1 MSFATFDKQMKI
13 RRRAKIVLAVSCI
26 VIFSVGVIGYGLV
39 AEPRT
44 PLGHALFHAGYLPS
58 PTRPAFLRFYQ
69 CALRTGE
76 GGYLPSAVDEFLTAR
91 LTDCAGTKEFDAII
105 DFQIRQGSGRW
116 GEAPSRSYEALRI
129 EIIDSVMRRLS
140 AMSDGE
146 ALSAMEFVE
155 SLRRGTPLHKGG
167 FSGMYAWD
175 DSGRNLVLKR
185 EQFSLARD
193 SFIRW
198 WQSSYDP
205 KTKLTRNP
213 LEGTQ
218 LAIHDGP

>member
-1 MSFATFDKQMKI
+1 MKFP
-13 RRRAKIVLAVSCI
+13 RSAKIILAVSLI
-26 VIFSVGVIGYGLV
+26 LILGVGVIGYGLV

-44 PLGHALFHAGYLPS
+44 PLGHALFHAGYLLS
-58 PTRPAFLRFYQ
+58 TTRPSFLRFYQ
-69 CALRTGE
+69 WALRTGE
-76 GGYLPSAVDEFLTAR
+76 GGYLPSAIDEFLTDR
-91 LTDCAGTKEFDAII
+91 LTDCQGTEEFVAII

-116 GEAPSRSYEALRI
+116 GEAPSRSYETLRI
-129 EIIDSVMRRLS
+129 EIIDSVMRRLNE
-140 AMSDGE
+140 MSDSE
-146 ALSAMEFVE
+146 SLSAMEFVE

-185 EQFSLARD
+185 DQFTLARD
-193 SFIRW
+193 SFMSW
-198 WQSSYDP
+198 WQSADDLR
-205 KTKLTRNP
+205 TKLAKNP

>member
-1 MSFATFDKQMKI
+1 MKFS
-13 RRRAKIVLAVSCI
+13 RRPIIFLAASCLAI
-26 VIFSVGVIGYGLV
+26 LGVGVIGYGLV

-58 PTRPAFLRFYQ
+58 PTRPAFLSFYQ
-69 CALRTGE
+69 WALRTGE
-76 GGYLPSAVDEFLTAR
+76 GGYLPSAVDEFLTDR
-91 LTDCAGTKEFDAII
+91 LTDCKGTKEFDAIV
-105 DFQIRQGSGRW
+105 DFQIRQGSGLW

-129 EIIDSVMRRLS
+129 EIIDSVMRRL
-140 AMSDGE
+140 AKMSEGE

-175 DSGRNLVLKR
+175 DSGKNLVLKR

-193 SFIRW
+193 SFISW